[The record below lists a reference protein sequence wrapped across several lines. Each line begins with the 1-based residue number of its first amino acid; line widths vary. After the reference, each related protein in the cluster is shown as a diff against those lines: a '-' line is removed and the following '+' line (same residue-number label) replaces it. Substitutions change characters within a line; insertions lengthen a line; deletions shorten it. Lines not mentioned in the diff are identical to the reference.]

1 MQSFKIRKTYVV
13 FVNGKKVYK
22 GLKNTSR
29 LGGRWKD
36 EMTLMHIIC
45 GVPNN
50 CHVVV
55 ITASVAK
62 LPVQKV

>member
-1 MQSFKIRKTYVV
+1 MYVV
-13 FVNGKKVYK
+13 CGRKVYK

-29 LGGRWKD
+29 LGGRRKD

-50 CHVVV
+50 WHVVV
-55 ITASVAK
+55 ITASVTK
-62 LPVQKV
+62 LPV

>member
-13 FVNGKKVYK
+13 CERKVYK

-29 LGGRWKD
+29 LGGRRKD
-36 EMTLMHIIC
+36 EMILMHIIY

-50 CHVVV
+50 WHIVV

-62 LPVQKV
+62 LPVQKI